1 MKTHIQHSLLYLG
14 LLALP
19 CTLPSAYGQDGA
31 REGSDVKVGAGNVQV
46 EVDGDRVGEAV
57 EERREERQAR
67 RDDRQQT
74 REEAREAREEA
85 REIRRGQEE
94 AEVAQRASEILGMEV
109 RNADNKQIGS
119 VKDIVL
125 DVTNGKVRYAAVSY
139 GGFLGIGDKLF
150 AVPWKTFACHKDKDG
165 DFYLVLDVAEETLRN
180 APGFSE
186 DKWPDF
192 GNPKWSDE
200 VDTYYLKDQR

>member
-1 MKTHIQHSLLYLG
+1 MKTQFKRSFAFVSLV
-14 LLALP
+14 AL
-19 CTLPSAYGQDGA
+19 TSTGQSAFGQERA
-31 REGSDVKVGAGNVQV
+31 DVKVDAGSVQV
-46 EVDGDRVGEAV
+46 DVDRDQVGEAT

-67 RDDRQQT
+67 REERQT
-74 REEAREAREEA
+74 NREEAREAREEA

-94 AEVAQRASEILGMEV
+94 AEVAQRASQILGMEV

-150 AVPWKTFACHKDKDG
+150 AVPWKTFACHKDADG
-165 DFYLVLDVAEETLRN
+165 EYYLTLDVAEDTLRN

-186 DKWPDF
+186 DKWPDV
-192 GNPKWSDE
+192 GNPKWSTE
-200 VDTYYLKDQR
+200 VDTYYSKDR

>member
-1 MKTHIQHSLLYLG
+1 MKMPMKRSLTF
-14 LLALP
+14 LALIAFP
-19 CTLPSAYGQDGA
+19 WTIQSVNGQGKA
-31 REGSDVKVGAGNVQV
+31 DVKVDAGTVQV
-46 EVDGDRVGEAV
+46 EVDRDQASETAT

-67 RDDRQQT
+67 REDRQGN
-74 REEAREAREEA
+74 REEVREAREEA

-94 AEVAQRASEILGMEV
+94 AEIAQRASQILGMEV
-109 RNADNKQIGS
+109 RNASNKQIGS

-125 DVTNGKVRYAAVSY
+125 DVTTGKVRYAAVSY

-150 AVPWKTFACHKDKDG
+150 AVPWKTFACHKDSDG
-165 DFYLVLDVAEETLRN
+165 DFYLLLDVAEETLRS

-192 GNPKWSDE
+192 GNPKWSQE
-200 VDTYYLKDQR
+200 IDTYYLKDRS